1 MTEKIAIINSSG
13 NVFKDL
19 GYHDAEVEEMLA
31 KADLASKI
39 NEILFK
45 EMNLSQTEAAEILG
59 LSQPNVSLLQRGILK
74 DFSLERLVRFLSKLN
89 QDIEIV
95 IYKKHYAKNNKR
107 RLFGHIRVAYA

>member
-1 MTEKIAIINSSG
+1 MTEEITIINSSG

-19 GYHDAEVEEMLA
+19 GYRDTEAEEMLA

-59 LSQPNVSLLQRGILK
+59 ISQPNVSLLQRGILK
-74 DFSLERLVRFLSKLN
+74 DFSIERLVRFLSKLH
-89 QDIEIV
+89 QDVDIV
-95 IYKKHYAKNNKR
+95 VHKKHYAKNSKR
-107 RLFGHIRVAYA
+107 RLFGHIRVAYV